1 MATTL
6 FRGGA
11 DTHTVMAA
19 GGWASAEAMSKYVL
33 VDIGAARRGYDEAQR
48 RLAKEQHLYPPPQP
62 FRPPSFWRG
71 AERKR
76 ANSRAREPVGDV
88 ACK

>member
-33 VDIGAARRGYDEAQR
+33 VDIRTARRGYDEALR
-48 RLAKEQHLYPPPQP
+48 RLAKAQHSA
-62 FRPPSFWRG
+62 PSTTVLSPAEFLARRG
-71 AERKR
+71 LR
-76 ANSRAREPVGDV
+76 AG
-88 ACK
+88 